1 MNFSKTET
9 GIEGLY
15 IIEPK
20 IFGDERGYF
29 MESYVKQD
37 FVQMGI
43 DVDFVQDNESLSSK
57 GVLRGLHIQNNF
69 PQAKL
74 IRVQNGSIID
84 VVLDL
89 RRNSQTYGHWFKV
102 ELTSSNHKMLYVP
115 KGFAHGF
122 LALEDQTRILYKA
135 SDYYHPEDEDG
146 IIYNDETLNINWPVE
161 GIDLL
166 LSDKDQKLKT
176 FEEYNN
182 CK

>member
-1 MNFSKTET
+1 MNFNKYET

-15 IIEPK
+15 VIEPK

-29 MESYVKQD
+29 MESYVKKD
-37 FVQMGI
+37 FIEMGI
-43 DVDFVQDNESLSSK
+43 DIEFVQDNESLSSR
-57 GVLRGLHIQNNF
+57 GVLRGLHFQKKF

-89 RRNSQTYGHWFKV
+89 RKDSETYGEWYRIK
-102 ELTSSNHKMLYVP
+102 LTGSNHKMLYVP
-115 KGFAHGF
+115 EGFAHGF

-135 SDYYHPEDEDG
+135 SDYYHPEDEEG
-146 IIYNDETLNINWPVE
+146 IIYNDQWLNINWTVD

-166 LSDKDQKLKT
+166 LSDKDQRLKT
-176 FEEYNN
+176 FKEYSN
-182 CK
+182 